1 MQVEEGGIVQGSY
14 AYGRERCEHTNIE
27 ITSGILLFRGQNKR
41 GNRGEHVRDLNHGLG
56 GNVSG
61 KDTSRDGEEMCF
73 VEINGRNL
81 KNKNSLRKRYIIA
94 VIDRFGEGLE
104 IQFHGVV
111 HGMETCRGVIEL
123 QGQLDGLVVGVQADC
138 TQFGTIH
145 C

>member
-1 MQVEEGGIVQGSY
+1 M
-14 AYGRERCEHTNIE
+14 
-27 ITSGILLFRGQNKR
+27 
-41 GNRGEHVRDLNHGLG
+41 
-56 GNVSG
+56 SG

-145 C
+145 CRNLRMAATRRRDTSLRIFSSHC